1 MDWLKSHLGLRE
13 NPGRLLEGCQ
23 TVITLAYPYS
33 SRKPCTPDGFAAAR
47 YTEPRKIDYHER
59 LRKLAKT
66 LTGIIVE
73 WYPGAR
79 TRICLDSAPILERS
93 FAYASGIG
101 FIGKNNMLIVPG
113 YGSYIFLVEVLT
125 TAPVPF
131 SRTQPMEN
139 RCGSCARCVDACPT
153 GALESPFSL
162 DASRCLSY
170 LTIEYRGALGGET
183 GEKMGRCFYG
193 CDVCQ
198 EVCPLNGA
206 VLPEDPLLPSTDEI
220 LAMSERDFMEQL
232 GKTAFARGGLGKIKE
247 NIRAIRSHFV
257 PRI

>member
-1 MDWLKSHLGLRE
+1 
-13 NPGRLLEGCQ
+13 
-23 TVITLAYPYS
+23 
-33 SRKPCTPDGFAAAR
+33 
-47 YTEPRKIDYHER
+47 
-59 LRKLAKT
+59 
-66 LTGIIVE
+66 
-73 WYPGAR
+73 
-79 TRICLDSAPILERS
+79 
-93 FAYASGIG
+93 
-101 FIGKNNMLIVPG
+101 
-113 YGSYIFLVEVLT
+113 
-125 TAPVPF
+125 
-131 SRTQPMEN
+131 MEN

-183 GEKMGRCFYG
+183 GKKMGICFYG

-206 VLPEDPLLPSTDEI
+206 GLPEDPLLPSTDEI